1 MQKKNVPLVKKIILC
16 MVVVGIL
23 IGYACLFLDVKKA
36 LVLSVECALIEA
48 IEKDFQERE
57 FLELKMSGGSLGRKV
72 KGVTI
77 VTENGEEDFE
87 FKDSIDEKVAHR
99 LATQYLLAQI
109 HPLHPDTLN
118 ALLQDALKKQ
128 GFITSSGVV
137 YTRNGRKQ
145 YSGNDSMAVRRLF
158 LYWSRPHTLDVKRT
172 VSVQAWNSISP
183 WALFRNVHSGAF
195 WGLMLFAIVTFWAVL
210 TWEKKDVTKVKF
222 GKMLLDKL
230 NRKVTINGKE
240 CKLRNQEFQLL
251 LMFVEKSGHC
261 LSREEIKRAF
271 WKDELGT
278 DNRVSNLLSTLRN
291 ALKDF
296 PEYQVIVD
304 EEKGYRICQIN

>member
-1 MQKKNVPLVKKIILC
+1 MQKKNVSLVKKIILC

-128 GFITSSGVV
+128 GFTIPSGIV
-137 YTRNGRKQ
+137 YAHNGQKQ
-145 YSGNDSMAVRRLF
+145 YSDKDSMAVHRPF
-158 LYWSRPHTLDVKRT
+158 LYWSRTRTLDVKKT
-172 VSVQAWNSISP
+172 VSVQAWIGISP
-183 WALFRNVHSGAF
+183 WHLFRNVHSGAF

-261 LSREEIKRAF
+261 LSREEIKQAF

>member
-1 MQKKNVPLVKKIILC
+1 MRKKNVPLVKKIILC
-16 MVVVGIL
+16 MVVVGVL
-23 IGYACLFLDVKKA
+23 IGYACLFFDTKKTI
-36 LVLSVECALIEA
+36 VLSVEYALIEA

-57 FLELKMSGGSLGRKV
+57 FLELKMFGGSLGRKV
-72 KGVTI
+72 KGVTV

-87 FKDSIDEKVAHR
+87 FKDSIDERVAHR

-118 ALLQDALKKQ
+118 ALLQDVLKKQ
-128 GFITSSGVV
+128 SFTVPSGIV
-137 YTRNGRKQ
+137 YIHNMQKQ
-145 YSGNDSMAVRRLF
+145 YSDNDSMAVRRPF
-158 LYWSRPHTLDVKRT
+158 LYWSCLRTLDVKRT
-172 VSVQAWNSISP
+172 VSVQAWVSISP
-183 WALFRNVHSGAF
+183 WILFRNVHPGAF

-210 TWEKKDVTKVKF
+210 TWEKKDATKVKF
-222 GKMLLDKL
+222 GKMLFDKL

-261 LSREEIKRAF
+261 LSREEIKQAF

-291 ALKDF
+291 ALKEF

>member
-87 FKDSIDEKVAHR
+87 FKESIDEEVAHR
-99 LATQYLLAQI
+99 LASQYLLAQI

-118 ALLQDALKKQ
+118 ALLQVALKNQ

-137 YTRNGRKQ
+137 YTHNGRKQ
-145 YSGNDSMAVRRLF
+145 YSGNVSMAVRRPF

-195 WGLMLFAIVTFWAVL
+195 WGLMLFAIVTFWTVL
-210 TWEKKDVTKVKF
+210 TWEKKEVTKVKF

-261 LSREEIKRAF
+261 LRREEIKQAF